1 MTCIEARGVR
11 KAFGPKLALDGF
23 DLSVGTGR
31 ILGLVGPNGAGKTTA
46 LNAILGLTRYEGR
59 LSVLG
64 RDPWTERHILMRE
77 VCYIADLAVLP
88 RWLRVSQALDYFEGV
103 HPSFDRSKAE
113 AFLARTDIAPGSR
126 VRELSKGMVT
136 QLHLALVMAVDAR
149 LLVLDEP
156 TLGLDLLF
164 RKQFYDSLLGDYAD
178 GTRTILVTTHQV
190 EELQHV
196 LTDLALID
204 RGRVV
209 LQASMEELEAR
220 YLELAVHPQ
229 QAAAARAL
237 GPVHERQSLGRPV
250 LLFDGV
256 ERARL
261 EAFGDVRAPG
271 IAELFVALLDQ
282 DRRAARE
289 AAA

>member
-1 MTCIEARGVR
+1 
-11 KAFGPKLALDGF
+11 
-23 DLSVGTGR
+23 
-31 ILGLVGPNGAGKTTA
+31 
-46 LNAILGLTRYEGR
+46 
-59 LSVLG
+59 
-64 RDPWTERHILMRE
+64 
-77 VCYIADLAVLP
+77 
-88 RWLRVSQALDYFEGV
+88 
-103 HPSFDRSKAE
+103 
-113 AFLARTDIAPGSR
+113 
-126 VRELSKGMVT
+126 
-136 QLHLALVMAVDAR
+136 MAVDAR

-261 EAFGDVRAPG
+261 EALGDVRAPG